1 MLHDVRA
8 SLDEIKMGTSRKN
21 GIGIDAGSV
30 EKVEGLILDLCRLA
44 TTEGYSRIRPQ
55 RQPTTSSR
63 GCTQQC
69 HFQLMETIPK
79 SSPLLRSS
87 DRYWLLC
94 D

>member
-1 MLHDVRA
+1 MRL
-8 SLDEIKMGTSRKN
+8 EMGTGRKN
-21 GIGIDAGSV
+21 GIQIDAGSV
-30 EKVEGLILDLCRLA
+30 GKAEELILVLYRLA
-44 TTEGYSRIRPQ
+44 TTEGYSRIRSQ

-87 DRYWLLC
+87 NRYWLLRN
-94 D
+94 